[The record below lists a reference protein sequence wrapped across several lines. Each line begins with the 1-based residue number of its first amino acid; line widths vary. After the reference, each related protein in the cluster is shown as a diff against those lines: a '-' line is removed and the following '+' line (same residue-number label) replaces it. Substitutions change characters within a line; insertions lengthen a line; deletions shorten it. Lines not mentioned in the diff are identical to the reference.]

1 MQELVDAQV
10 DQVAVTLVIQVA
22 VLVQVQVHKATQVV
36 QVLEAVA
43 QAVAVVGVLL
53 VRLVHH
59 LLVVRAE
66 METLVHI
73 QETQ

>member
-43 QAVAVVGVLL
+43 QAVAAVGVLL